1 MLKLIEFGLLAV
13 TLLIV
18 FGLAAARPP
27 ERERDAEQSEPVKR
41 P

>member
-13 TLLIV
+13 CLLIV
-18 FGLAAARPP
+18 FGLAAASPRKKEPDG
-27 ERERDAEQSEPVKR
+27 DAQEPLKR